1 MMNKQ
6 LYLCLVVLAS
16 LVCTPALGQITPD
29 SSVESTVTASELI
42 NGILS
47 DRILGGTIRGNNLF
61 HSFSEFNIN
70 AGKGAYFTNPDGV
83 SNIFSRVTGTN
94 LSNINGTLGVLGN
107 ANLFFMNP
115 NGLLFGSGAKLDLK
129 GSFLGTTANS
139 INFADGSIFST
150 TPISPFPTPL
160 LSMSIPVGLGFG
172 SNPGGITVNGTGHSL
187 TTQLSIYSPY
197 LPTRPTTGLQVEAG
211 KTLALVGGDVN
222 LNGGTLTAA
231 QGRIELGSVGAAGR
245 IAINSTENGLSLDY
259 AFVPSFQ
266 DLRLSRRSLASVS
279 GASAGSIQLQ
289 GRNISLSDGSVLL
302 SQNQGIQPSGDISIH
317 ADKLL
322 ELSGATPDLTIQSSI
337 ISETLFLGASSNIKL
352 STSGLILEN
361 GGALG
366 SRSFSSGASG
376 NITVNATEF
385 VQMRQTGHTTLSNLI
400 GSAGFSTG
408 KSGNVTLSTPKLS
421 LFENS
426 VITTATLGSG
436 LGGDIAINADT
447 IKLVGANP
455 NLISAITSD
464 SFGVGNAGSVTLNT
478 RTLALESGGAVSSS
492 SVGIG
497 GSAGSITINAAESVE
512 VSGKLTGE
520 LPSSIISTVGT
531 VNPALRKA
539 LLLPDFTIGDSGNI
553 TLNTH
558 QLKLTQEARVS
569 VQNFGSGNAGAIQIN
584 ATDVQ
589 LDQQSGI
596 VATTVSG
603 EGGNIFLQA
612 SNLQLRHNSGIT
624 ATAGGTGNGGNI
636 TMEVGAIA
644 QLENSN
650 ITANAVQGK
659 GGNIQIATQGIFA
672 DSNSKITASSQLG
685 INGQVQITTPDVKQ
699 DNALQEQATNFV
711 NTDAV
716 VATSCLA
723 SRNTTQGK
731 FVVTGNGGLPENPN
745 NDLLSLYS
753 VIQVQATNPNRANTP
768 KPFISSWKVGNP
780 ITEATQ
786 LVATTDGRLILT
798 NNKSEVIPRS
808 QEQTCF

>member
-1 MMNKQ
+1 M
-6 LYLCLVVLAS
+6 VS
-16 LVCTPALGQITPD
+16 TPALGQITPD
-29 SSVESTVTASELI
+29 SSVGTTVTPNELI
-42 NGILS
+42 NGIS
-47 DRILGGTIRGNNLF
+47 RFRINGGTIRGNNLF

-83 SNIFSRVTGTN
+83 SNIFSRVTGIN
-94 LSNINGTLGVLGN
+94 PSNINGTLGVLGN

-150 TPISPFPTPL
+150 SPGSSLPTPL

-231 QGRIELGSVGAAGR
+231 RGRIELGSVGAAGQ

-279 GASAGSIQLQ
+279 GASAGSIQVQ

-322 ELSGATPDLTIQSSI
+322 EISGASPDLTIQSSI

-385 VQMRQTGHTTLSNLI
+385 IQMRQTGQTTLSNLI

-408 KSGNVTLSTPKLS
+408 KSGNITLSTPKLS

-436 LGGDIAINADT
+436 LGGDIAIDADT

-492 SVGIG
+492 SAGIG

-512 VSGKLTGE
+512 VSGKLTDQF
-520 LPSSIISTVGT
+520 PSSIISTVGT
-531 VNPALRKA
+531 FNPALRKA
-539 LLLPDFTIGDSGNI
+539 VGLPDFTIGDSGNI

-558 QLKLTQEARVS
+558 QLKLTQQARVS
-569 VQNFGSGNAGAIQIN
+569 VQNFGSGNAGAVQIN

-636 TMEVGAIA
+636 TMEVGALA

-659 GGNIQIATQGIFA
+659 GGNIQITTQGIFKEP
-672 DSNSKITASSQLG
+672 DSNITASSQLG
-685 INGQVQITTPDVKQ
+685 ISGAVNISTPTVFQ
-699 DNALQEQATNFV
+699 QNAVVEQPSNFV
-711 NTDAV
+711 NTEEV
-716 VATSCLA
+716 VASSCLA

-753 VIQVQATNPNRANTP
+753 VVPVQTTNPNRANSREQP
-768 KPFISSWKVGNP
+768 AISSWKLGNP

-798 NNKSEVIPRS
+798 IKESEVIPRS
-808 QEQTCF
+808 QEQICF